1 MHPRHSNRR
10 QFLAGMGLGA
20 VAMVQSGTLCVAD
33 TQAQKGPHV
42 AINQWSVGAMRSR
55 DKKRPGMPLEEEL
68 TELAACG
75 INGLEPGLQSPEQAE
90 ALAAQLA
97 KHGLEMRSAFI
108 GSELCHPGAAEKE
121 IKRIVALAKRVK
133 ALGTKIIVTN
143 PSPLP
148 NRRGKTDAQ
157 LRAQAAGLNRLGR
170 ELAAQGLTLAYHN
183 HDVELE
189 HAAREFHHMMLGTEP
204 ACLSLCLDA
213 HWVYRGAG
221 HSQVA
226 LFDVVKLY
234 GVRVVELHL
243 RQSKDNVWSETF
255 GDGDIDYRSLCKTL
269 GAMGA
274 KPLLVLE
281 QGPEQGTP
289 QTMEVAEAHR
299 RSCRYAREVFSRSIP

>member
-1 MHPRHSNRR
+1 
-10 QFLAGMGLGA
+10 
-20 VAMVQSGTLCVAD
+20 
-33 TQAQKGPHV
+33 V
-42 AINQWSVGAMRSR
+42 AINQWSVGAMRGR
-55 DKKRPGMPLEEEL
+55 DKKRPGLSLDEEL
-68 TELAACG
+68 AELAACG
-75 INGLEPGLQSPEQAE
+75 INGLEPGLQSPEQAD
-90 ALAAQLA
+90 ALASQLA
-97 KHGLEMRSAFI
+97 KHGLEMRSVFV
-108 GSELCHPGAAEKE
+108 GSELLNAAAADKE
-121 IKRIVALAKRVK
+121 IPRIVALAKRAK

-157 LRAQAAGLNRLGR
+157 LTAQAAGLNRLGR
-170 ELAAQGLTLAYHN
+170 ELAALGLTLAYHN

-204 ACLSLCLDA
+204 GCLSLCLDA

-234 GVRVVELHL
+234 GSRVVELHL
-243 RQSKDNVWSETF
+243 RQSKGNVWSETF
-255 GDGDIDYRSLCKTL
+255 GDGDIDYRALWKALAGT
-269 GAMGA
+269 GA

-289 QTMEVAEAHR
+289 QTMDIAEAHR
-299 RSCRYAREVFSRSIP
+299 RSCRYAREVFSRRPAC